1 MTPRAWS
8 MTLVLA
14 CVVAARADEPP
25 GVRYRDD
32 RLTVRLTATPRNEVL
47 IDVAQATGAAV
58 RGRLEDADTPVT
70 ASFDALPLDE
80 ALRRLLPKQAFALK
94 YDGDRVAAIELLDAS
109 GAVLPPPARGVVR
122 APGET
127 AQEAGVRAALGA
139 LAVARENGMTSGD
152 SNPLEA
158 IVGRGREGEAP

>member
-80 ALRRLLPKQAFALK
+80 ALRRLPPKQAFALK
-94 YDGDRVAAIELLDAS
+94 YDGDRVAAIEPSTPREPSCRRRHVAWS
-109 GAVLPPPARGVVR
+109 GRRARLRRRR
-122 APGET
+122 AFARRSARSRSRART
-127 AQEAGVRAALGA
+127 A
-139 LAVARENGMTSGD
+139 
-152 SNPLEA
+152 
-158 IVGRGREGEAP
+158 